1 MTDTRVMI
9 AGATGLVGGRF
20 FEAAVA
26 DPDYAEIVLLG
37 RRSVPGLDAHE
48 TVSTLVTDFSGLETM
63 APSCDVDAV
72 VCALGTTIKKAG
84 SKERLFEIDCL
95 YTEAAASYARR
106 CGAKTLVVISSVGA
120 SSAASS
126 HYLHTKG
133 EMENRVKAMGF
144 HSCHILRPSLLMG
157 DRKEKRFG
165 ESMGIR
171 LLMPFLFL
179 IPATYRPIHADTLAR
194 KIDALLKEPGEGV
207 FVHQGASLYR
217 F

>member
-26 DPDYAEIVLLG
+26 DPDYSEIVLLG
-37 RRSVPGLDAHE
+37 RRAVPELDTHE
-48 TVSTLVTDFSGLETM
+48 KVSTLVTDFSGLEAM
-63 APSCDVDAV
+63 APSCKVDAV

-106 CGAKTLVVISSVGA
+106 CGAKTLVAISSVGA
-120 SSAASS
+120 SPAASS

-133 EMENRVKAMGF
+133 EMEKRVTSMGF
-144 HSCHILRPSLLMG
+144 ESCHILRPSLLMG

-165 ESMGIR
+165 ESLGVR
-171 LLMPFLFL
+171 LLSSLSFL
-179 IPATYRPIHADTLAR
+179 IPAKYRPIHADTLAR
-194 KIDALLKEPGEGV
+194 KIDALLKDPGDGVVVHEGKAL
-207 FVHQGASLYR
+207 GGY
-217 F
+217 